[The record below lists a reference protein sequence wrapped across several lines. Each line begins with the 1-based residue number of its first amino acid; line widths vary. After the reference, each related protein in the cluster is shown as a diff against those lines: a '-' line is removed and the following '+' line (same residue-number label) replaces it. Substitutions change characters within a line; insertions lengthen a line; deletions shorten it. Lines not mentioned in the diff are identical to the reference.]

1 MNIPDIT
8 LIITNWNG
16 RELLRECLPSILKSV
31 AYDKKRSYEIMV
43 VDDCSSD
50 DSLEVLA
57 REFPTVR
64 AEKTP
69 VNYGFHGANN
79 FGAGLA
85 RSRLIMPMNNDIKL
99 DEDALYHLAEHF
111 EGKDTFSVSGKFY
124 TFDGTT
130 FLYGNRGGYFRNGHF
145 YLYEKGPDDSSQ
157 TLFACGGAFM
167 VDRDRYLKLGG
178 FDPIYHPLYYEEIDL
193 SYRALKRG
201 WQVLYETKS
210 VAYHK
215 VQSTITRQEKKRR
228 IGLIS
233 ARNNYLFVWK
243 NILDRPLT
251 YQFLFYIPLFLIRD
265 LFRMKSRFWIA
276 FYMALKRLPPILRAR
291 RREKSDVIFSDREIL
306 QKININSAT
315 RRRPVAVCN
324 NSI

>member
-1 MNIPDIT
+1 MNTPDIT

-16 RELLRECLPSILKSV
+16 RELLLECMPSVLKSV

-50 DSLEVLA
+50 DSLEILA
-57 REFPTVR
+57 QEFPTIR

-79 FGAGLA
+79 FGASLSQ
-85 RSRLIMPMNNDIKL
+85 SRLIMPMNNDIKL
-99 DEDALYHLAEHF
+99 DEDALFHLAEHF
-111 EGKDTFSVSGKFY
+111 EDDKETFSVSGKFY
-124 TFDGTT
+124 AFDGNT

-145 YLYEKGPDDSSQ
+145 YLYEKESDDTSQ

-167 VDRDRYLKLGG
+167 VDRKGYLKLGG

-201 WQVLYETKS
+201 WKVLYEPKS
-210 VAYHK
+210 IAYHK
-215 VQSTITRQEKKRR
+215 VQSTITRQQKKKQ
-228 IGLIS
+228 IELIS

-243 NILDRPLT
+243 NILDQSLT
-251 YQFLFYIPLFLIRD
+251 YQFLFYIPIFLIRD
-265 LFRMKSRFWIA
+265 LFRMKSRFWVA
-276 FYMALKRLPPILRAR
+276 FYMALKRLPKILKAR
-291 RREKSDVIFSDREIL
+291 RQERLDVIFSDQEIL
-306 QKININSAT
+306 QKININSPT
-315 RRRPVAVCN
+315 GRGDNVQ
-324 NSI
+324 

>member
-1 MNIPDIT
+1 MNTPDIT

-16 RELLRECLPSILKSV
+16 RELLLECMPSVLKSV
-31 AYDKKRSYEIMV
+31 AYDNKRSYEIMV

-57 REFPTVR
+57 QEFPIVR
-64 AEKTP
+64 VEKTP

-79 FGAGLA
+79 FGASLS

-99 DEDALYHLAEHF
+99 DEDALFHLAEHF
-111 EGKDTFSVSGKFY
+111 EDDKETFSVSGKFY
-124 TFDGTT
+124 GFDGTT

-145 YLYEKGPDDSSQ
+145 YLYEKEPDDTSQ

-167 VDRDRYLKLGG
+167 VNREGYLLLGG

-201 WQVLYETKS
+201 WKVLYEPKS
-210 VAYHK
+210 IAYHK
-215 VQSTITRQEKKRR
+215 VQSTITRQEKKKQ

-243 NILDRPLT
+243 NILDQSLT
-251 YQFLFYIPLFLIRD
+251 YQFLFYIPIFLIRD

-276 FYMALKRLPPILRAR
+276 FYMALKQLPKILKAR
-291 RREKSDVIFSDREIL
+291 RQEKLDVIFSDKEIL
-306 QKININSAT
+306 QRININSPT
-315 RRRPVAVCN
+315 LKEFD
-324 NSI
+324 S

>member
-16 RELLRECLPSILKSV
+16 KELLRECLPSILKSV
-31 AYDKKRSYEIMV
+31 AYDKKRAYEIMV

-50 DSLEVLA
+50 DSLEILA

-99 DEDALYHLAEHF
+99 DEDALFHLAEHF
-111 EGKDTFSVSGKFY
+111 ENKDTFSVSGKFY
-124 TFDGTT
+124 AFDGTT
-130 FLYGNRGGYFRNGHF
+130 FLYGNRGGYFQNGHF
-145 YLYEKGPDDSSQ
+145 YLYEKEPDDSSQ

-201 WQVLYETKS
+201 WKVLYEPKS

-215 VQSTITRQEKKRR
+215 VQSTITRQ
-228 IGLIS
+228 
-233 ARNNYLFVWK
+233 
-243 NILDRPLT
+243 
-251 YQFLFYIPLFLIRD
+251 
-265 LFRMKSRFWIA
+265 
-276 FYMALKRLPPILRAR
+276 
-291 RREKSDVIFSDREIL
+291 
-306 QKININSAT
+306 
-315 RRRPVAVCN
+315 
-324 NSI
+324 

>member
-99 DEDALYHLAEHF
+99 DEEALYHLAEHF
-111 EGKDTFSVSGKFY
+111 DEGKDTFSVSGKFSIRWPH
-124 TFDGTT
+124 
-130 FLYGNRGGYFRNGHF
+130 FLWQPRRLFSECHF
-145 YLYEKGPDDSSQ
+145 YLYEK
-157 TLFACGGAFM
+157 
-167 VDRDRYLKLGG
+167 
-178 FDPIYHPLYYEEIDL
+178 
-193 SYRALKRG
+193 
-201 WQVLYETKS
+201 
-210 VAYHK
+210 
-215 VQSTITRQEKKRR
+215 
-228 IGLIS
+228 
-233 ARNNYLFVWK
+233 N
-243 NILDRPLT
+243 
-251 YQFLFYIPLFLIRD
+251 
-265 LFRMKSRFWIA
+265 RMTPAKPCLLAGELLWWTGTAI
-276 FYMALKRLPPILRAR
+276 
-291 RREKSDVIFSDREIL
+291 
-306 QKININSAT
+306 
-315 RRRPVAVCN
+315 
-324 NSI
+324 

>member
-1 MNIPDIT
+1 MNIPEIT

-111 EGKDTFSVSGKFY
+111 AGKDTFSVSGKFY

-178 FDPIYHPLYYEEIDL
+178 FDPVYHPLYYEEIDL

>member
-1 MNIPDIT
+1 MNHPDIT

-16 RELLRECLPSILKSV
+16 RDLLRECLPSVISAV
-31 AYDKKRSYEIMV
+31 TFDSKRSYEIMV

-50 DSLEVLA
+50 DSLEILA
-57 REFPTVR
+57 REFPIVR

-69 VNYGFHGANN
+69 VNFGFHGANN
-79 FGAGLA
+79 YGAELSQA
-85 RSRLIMPMNNDIKL
+85 RLIMPMNNDIKL
-99 DEDALYHLAEHF
+99 DEDR
-111 EGKDTFSVSGKFY
+111 
-124 TFDGTT
+124 TT
-130 FLYGNRGGYFRNGHF
+130 FLYGNRGGYFQNGHF
-145 YLYEKGPDDSSQ
+145 YLYEKVPDDSSQ

-167 VDRDRYLKLGG
+167 VDRQRYLKLGG
-178 FDPIYHPLYYEEIDL
+178 FDPVYHPLYYEEIDL

-201 WQVLYETKS
+201 WKVLYEPKS

-215 VQSTITRQEKKRR
+215 VQSTITKQEKGNR

-251 YQFLFYIPLFLIRD
+251 CQFLFYIPLFLIRD

-276 FYMALKRLPPILRAR
+276 FYMALKRLPRILKAR
-291 RREKSDVIFSDREIL
+291 RQEKSEVLFSDREIL
-306 QKININSAT
+306 QKININLAT
-315 RRRPVAVCN
+315 RRGN
-324 NSI
+324 N

>member
-1 MNIPDIT
+1 MNTPDIT

-16 RELLRECLPSILKSV
+16 RELLLECMPSVLKSV

-50 DSLEVLA
+50 DSLKILA
-57 REFPTVR
+57 QEFPTIR

-79 FGAGLA
+79 FGASLS

-99 DEDALYHLAEHF
+99 DEDALFHLAEHF
-111 EGKDTFSVSGKFY
+111 EGDKETFSVSGKFY
-124 TFDGTT
+124 AFDGTT

-145 YLYEKGPDDSSQ
+145 YLYEKEPDDTSQ

-167 VDRDRYLKLGG
+167 VDREGYLKLGG

-201 WQVLYETKS
+201 WKVLYEPKS
-210 VAYHK
+210 IAYHK
-215 VQSTITRQEKKRR
+215 VQSTITRQEKKKQ
-228 IGLIS
+228 IELIS

-243 NILDRPLT
+243 NILDQSLT
-251 YQFLFYIPLFLIRD
+251 YQFLFYIPIFLIRD
-265 LFRMKSRFWIA
+265 LFRMKSRFWVA
-276 FYMALKRLPPILRAR
+276 FYMALKRLPKILKAR
-291 RREKSDVIFSDREIL
+291 RQERLDVIFSDQEIL
-306 QKININSAT
+306 QKININSPT
-315 RRRPVAVCN
+315 GRGDNVQ
-324 NSI
+324 